1 MDEVVGQPGF
11 VAVGAP
17 AAFQDEA
24 VVDLGQYQCDVD
36 VEAVVDVFT
45 PDGAKGKK
53 LPVLLFVHGGG
64 FTRGDKHGDFYPDNI
79 TLWAAKNGMVG
90 VNIDYRLAPMDPWP
104 AGVKD
109 LASSIAWTK
118 ANIARY
124 GGDPNNIVLFGHS
137 AGANHV
143 ADYAAHPEV
152 RGAEASS
159 VKGVIL
165 LSPAYSTAPGG
176 RPNSYYGQDADLGS
190 ASGQITRLTASPY
203 TLFYGYAE
211 FDPQPMKATAT
222 ALIEGVCQT
231 KSRCP
236 KSVELK
242 DSNHFSE
249 GMAIGTPDQ
258 QLTGPLLQWIK
269 ALTAKGYSLDSA
281 LGIHL
286 PEPVS
291 LIIGTIALIVGVSAT
306 LASRSPQ
313 PDTQTQTA

>member
-1 MDEVVGQPGF
+1 MKTGLIAAACGFALLATASSAQVPANIAERVRATGQAMDPTIGQLYAPMFSKEAWAG
-11 VAVGAP
+11 VSIQRDIAYGADRL
-17 AAFQDEA
+17 QK
-24 VVDLGQYQCDVD
+24 L
-36 VEAVVDVFT
+36 DVFSS
-45 PDGAKGKK
+45 DGAKGKK

-90 VNIDYRLAPMDPWP
+90 VNIDYRLAPNDPWP
-104 AGVKD
+104 AAVKD
-109 LASSIAWTK
+109 LASAIAWTQ

-124 GGDPNNIVLFGHS
+124 GGDPKRIVLFGHS

-165 LSPAYSTAPGG
+165 LSPAYSTAPDA

-190 ASGQITRLTASPY
+190 ASGQITRLSASPY
-203 TLFYGYAE
+203 PLFYGYAE
-211 FDPQPMKATAT
+211 FDPKPMKATASV
-222 ALIEGVCQT
+222 LIEGLCQSKT
-231 KSRCP
+231 RCP

-249 GMAIGTPDQ
+249 GMAVGTPDQ
-258 QLTGPLLQWIK
+258 QLTGPLLQWIQ
-269 ALTAKGYSLDSA
+269 ALPAKGSGVAGESA
-281 LGIHL
+281 
-286 PEPVS
+286 
-291 LIIGTIALIVGVSAT
+291 
-306 LASRSPQ
+306 R
-313 PDTQTQTA
+313 

>member
-1 MDEVVGQPGF
+1 MKTILCAAACGFALLATVSSAQVPDNIAQKVRAAGQVMDPTVSKLY
-11 VAVGAP
+11 AP
-17 AAFQDEA
+17 MFPQEA
-24 VVDLGQYQCDVD
+24 WAGVSIQRDISYGSDPLQRLDVY
-36 VEAVVDVFT
+36 T
-45 PDGAKGKK
+45 PDGAKGRQ

-64 FTRGDKHGDFYPDNI
+64 FTRGDKHGAFYPDNI
-79 TLWAAKNGMVG
+79 TLWAARNGMVG
-90 VNIDYRLAPMDPWP
+90 VNIDYRLAPKNPWP

-109 LASSIAWTK
+109 LASAIAWTN

-124 GGDPNNIVLFGHS
+124 GGDPHRIVIFGHS

-159 VKGVIL
+159 VKGVIM
-165 LSPAYSTAPGG
+165 LSPAYSTTPGS
-176 RPNSYYGQDADLGS
+176 RPNPYYGEDADLGS

-203 TLFYGYAE
+203 PLFYAYAQ
-211 FDPQPMKATAT
+211 FDPPLMKATAT
-222 ALIEGVCQT
+222 ALIEGICQT
-231 KSRCP
+231 RSRCP

-269 ALTAKGYSLDSA
+269 ALPRG
-281 LGIHL
+281 
-286 PEPVS
+286 
-291 LIIGTIALIVGVSAT
+291 
-306 LASRSPQ
+306 
-313 PDTQTQTA
+313 

>member
-1 MDEVVGQPGF
+1 MKTRLIAAACGLALLATAGQAQVPPDIAAKVRAAGQAMDPS
-11 VAVGAP
+11 VGALYAP
-17 AAFQDEA
+17 MFPEA
-24 VVDLGQYQCDVD
+24 VRKGVTIQRDIAYGADPLQKLDVYTAD
-36 VEAVVDVFT
+36 A
-45 PDGAKGKK
+45 AKGKK

-90 VNIDYRLAPMDPWP
+90 VNIDYRLAPMAPWP

-124 GGDPNNIVLFGHS
+124 GGDPNSIVLFGHS

-165 LSPAYSTAPGG
+165 LSPAYSTVPGG
-176 RPNSYYGQDADLGS
+176 RPNAYYGQDADLGS
-190 ASGQITRLTASPY
+190 VSGQITRLTASPY
-203 TLFYGYAE
+203 PLFYGYAE
-211 FDPQPMKATAT
+211 FDPPPMKATAT
-222 ALIEGVCQT
+222 SLIEGMCQT

-258 QLTGPLLQWIK
+258 QLTRPLLQWIK
-269 ALTAKGYSLDSA
+269 ALPTKG
-281 LGIHL
+281 
-286 PEPVS
+286 
-291 LIIGTIALIVGVSAT
+291 
-306 LASRSPQ
+306 
-313 PDTQTQTA
+313 

>member
-1 MDEVVGQPGF
+1 MKTALFATVCGFAVLSTAGTAQVPVNIADRVRAAGQAMDPTIGQLYAPMFTKESWAGVSIQRDIVYGSDVLQKLDVF
-11 VAVGAP
+11 AP
-17 AAFQDEA
+17 AE
-24 VVDLGQYQCDVD
+24 
-36 VEAVVDVFT
+36 
-45 PDGAKGKK
+45 AKGKK

-64 FTRGDKHGDFYPDNI
+64 FTRGDKHGEFYPDNI

-124 GGDPNNIVLFGHS
+124 GGDPNSIVLFGHS

-165 LSPAYSTAPGG
+165 LSPAYSTTSGG
-176 RPNSYYGQDADLGS
+176 RPNAYYGQDADLGS
-190 ASGQITRLTASPY
+190 ASGQIARLSASPY
-203 TLFYGYAE
+203 PLFYGYAE

-222 ALIEGVCQT
+222 ALIESVCQT

-269 ALTAKGYSLDSA
+269 ALMKNGWL
-281 LGIHL
+281 
-286 PEPVS
+286 
-291 LIIGTIALIVGVSAT
+291 
-306 LASRSPQ
+306 RSM
-313 PDTQTQTA
+313 